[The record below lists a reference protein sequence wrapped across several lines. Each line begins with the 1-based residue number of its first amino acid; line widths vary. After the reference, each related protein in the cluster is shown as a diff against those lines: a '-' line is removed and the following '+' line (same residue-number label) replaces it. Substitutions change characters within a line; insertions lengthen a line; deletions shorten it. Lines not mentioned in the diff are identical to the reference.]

1 MDQSLLIA
9 LFVFII
15 TYALLA
21 TERIDKTIVV
31 GLASFVLL
39 VTGILNLQEAI
50 FYVNWETIGLLFG
63 MFIIVVVLSDSGFFS
78 YLALILAKTLSY
90 DPKRIFILFPLLAGL
105 LAAFI
110 NSITVMLFLAVLTFE
125 ISKLLKIDPVPIIVG
140 EVVLANTGGAATLI
154 GDPPNVILGTQLGLG
169 FNDFIIHNGPIALAA
184 SLVSISVLYL
194 MCRKSLQS
202 STPIKVESIQTIDPG
217 DAITNRRGLQLGLGA
232 LSLAI
237 VLLATHSYLQ
247 SQFGVPLTVA
257 LSALIPAFLL
267 LLAGGSDMSYV
278 LKKVDYHLLLFF
290 IGLFILVGALE
301 KTGAIRLFASGL
313 LTLAGGNNGTLLS
326 LLLWGSAAISAVVD
340 NIPFALTMSYVVKD
354 IAVVPGI
361 LATSAMVWAISLGTD
376 IGGNGTPIGASS
388 NVVAYDSMEKH
399 GLRIG
404 WLRWMKLAIPPT
416 FVALIVCN
424 VLLYAKYAVGFY

>member
-1 MDQSLLIA
+1 MDQSLVIA
-9 LFVFII
+9 LLVFVIS
-15 TYALLA
+15 YALLA

-31 GLASFVLL
+31 ALASFVLL

-50 FYVNWETIGLLFG
+50 LYVNWETIGLLFG

-110 NSITVMLFLAVLTFE
+110 NSITVMLFLAALTFE
-125 ISKLLKIDPVPIIVG
+125 ISKLLDVDPVPIIVG

-154 GDPPNVILGTQLGLG
+154 GDPPNVILGTQLGIG
-169 FNDFIIHNGPIALAA
+169 FNDFLIHNAPIALAA
-184 SLVSISVLYL
+184 SLVAIGVLYA
-194 MCRKSLQS
+194 MCRKSLKASARAQIDR
-202 STPIKVESIQTIDPG
+202 IKKIDPNE
-217 DAITNRRGLQLGLGA
+217 AISNRRGLYLGLGA
-232 LSLAI
+232 LLLAI
-237 VLLATHSYLQ
+237 VLLATHSYAQ
-247 SQFGVPLTVA
+247 TFGIPLTVS

-267 LLAGGSDMSYV
+267 LLAGGSEMSYV

-301 KTGAIRLFASGL
+301 KTGAIKIFASGL
-313 LTLAGGNNGTLLS
+313 LTLASGNNNLLLS
-326 LLLWGSAAISAVVD
+326 LLLWGSAAISAVID

-354 IAVVPGI
+354 LSSVSGI
-361 LATSAMVWAISLGTD
+361 VATTAMVWAVSLGTD

-404 WLRWMKLAIPPT
+404 WVRWMKLAIPPT
-416 FVALIVCN
+416 FFALLVCN
-424 VLLYAKYAVGFY
+424 IMLYVKYSIGFI